1 MRHSAIRLH
10 HRHIS
15 GPWRRLEGEVSTMTS
30 QETSMKDGME
40 TGVASGSGTAEGFA
54 RQGCDD
60 GRRLSHQHGGQA
72 DGKASWVV
80 AP

>member
-10 HRHIS
+10 HRHNS
-15 GPWRRLEGEVSTMTS
+15 GPWRRLEGEGSTMTS

-72 DGKASWVV
+72 DGKASWDV

>member
-1 MRHSAIRLH
+1 
-10 HRHIS
+10 
-15 GPWRRLEGEVSTMTS
+15 
-30 QETSMKDGME
+30 MKDGLE